1 MLEVMLAL
9 FASAFFSGM
18 ESAYLNC
25 NRFRLELRQKQG
37 QASALI
43 LGRFVRQ
50 SDEFLGTILIGNNLA
65 LVLYGM
71 FLTPL
76 LEPVLVAWLPML
88 AEMDLAMLGI
98 QTLLSS
104 VVVLLLG
111 EYFPKTYFRAHA
123 DSLSLLLARPMLI
136 VYYLLYPFVYLVS
149 RSSRWFLDRW
159 IGVTGNKVHRV
170 FDKAELSHWIND
182 QVDTRE
188 EAEEQ
193 EVDLEYF
200 HKALYF
206 SDVKV
211 RACMIPRTELVG
223 ISVNSARGEV
233 LEKFNESGLSKLL
246 IYQDSMDHVTG
257 YVHFHSVLA
266 LDENKAFKLQE
277 LQLPLAIVPESM
289 SASRLLKQLTTGHRS
304 MALVVDE
311 LGGTSGMVTVEDLL
325 EEIFGEIQDEHDEP
339 ERTEQELAPG
349 HYRFSGRLEVDYLN
363 EQYGLGIPTG
373 PYETLGG
380 WVLECL
386 GSLPEAGH
394 VWTEGRW
401 EVKAEAVSLTRI
413 DLLSLRRLDEGS
425 SD

>member
-1 MLEVMLAL
+1 MLGVFLAL
-9 FASAFFSGM
+9 MASAFFSGM

-50 SDEFLGTILIGNNLA
+50 TDEFLGTILIGNNLA

-76 LEPVLVAWLPML
+76 LEPALVDWFPML
-88 AEMDLAMLGI
+88 AKMDLAMLGI

-111 EYFPKTYFRAHA
+111 EYLPKTFFRAHA
-123 DSLSLLLARPMLI
+123 DTLSLALARPMLI

-149 RSSRWFLDRW
+149 RGSRWLVDRW
-159 IGVTGNKVHRV
+159 SGVQGNKAQRV

-182 QVDTRE
+182 QVETRE
-188 EAEEQ
+188 EDEEQ
-193 EVDLEYF
+193 EVDLGYF

-223 ISVNSARGEV
+223 IEVNSAREEV
-233 LEKFNESGLSKLL
+233 LAVFNESGLSKLL
-246 IYQDSMDHVTG
+246 IYQESMDHVIG

-266 LDENKAFKLQE
+266 LDENKAFNLRD

-289 SASRLLKQLTTGHRS
+289 SASRLLKQLTTGRRS

-325 EEIFGEIQDEHDEP
+325 EEIFGEIQDEHDES
-339 ERTEQELAPG
+339 ERTELELAPG

-363 EQYGLGIPTG
+363 EQYSLDIPIG

-380 WVLECL
+380 WVMECL
-386 GSLPEAGH
+386 GSIPEAGH
-394 VWTEGRW
+394 VWTEGPW

-413 DLLSLRRLDEGS
+413 DVLSLRRLDAEL
-425 SD
+425 

>member
-1 MLEVMLAL
+1 MLGVLLAL
-9 FASAFFSGM
+9 LASAFFSGM

-37 QASALI
+37 QTSALI

-65 LVLYGM
+65 LVVYGM
-71 FLTPL
+71 FLTPI
-76 LEPVLVAWLPML
+76 LEPLLINLMPML
-88 AEMDLAMLGI
+88 EGMNLAMLGV
-98 QTLLSS
+98 QTLVSS
-104 VVVLLLG
+104 IVVLLLG
-111 EYFPKTYFRAHA
+111 EYFPKTFFRVHA
-123 DSLSLLLARPMLI
+123 DALGLALAKPMLM
-136 VYYLLYPFVYLVS
+136 VYYLLYPFVYVVT
-149 RSSRWFLDRW
+149 RASRWLLDRLS
-159 IGVTGNKVHRV
+159 GLPGNKTQRV

-193 EVDLEYF
+193 EVDLGYF

-223 ISVNSARGEV
+223 IEIQSGQEEV
-233 LEKFNESGLSKLL
+233 LRAFNESGLSKLL

-266 LDENKAFKLQE
+266 LDEKFDFNLRD

-289 SASRLLKQLTTGHRS
+289 SASRLLRQLTTGRRS

-339 ERTEQELAPG
+339 EMTELELGPG
-349 HYRFSGRLEVDYLN
+349 HFRFSGRLEVDYLN
-363 EQYGLGIPTG
+363 DQYGLGLPTG

-380 WVLECL
+380 WVMECL

-394 VWTEGRW
+394 VWTEGPW

-413 DLLSLRRLDEGS
+413 ELVSLRRLEVETEG
-425 SD
+425 

>member
-1 MLEVMLAL
+1 MLGVLLAL
-9 FASAFFSGM
+9 MASAFFSGM

-37 QASALI
+37 QGAALI

-50 SDEFLGTILIGNNLA
+50 SDEFLGTILIGNNMA

-71 FLTPL
+71 FLTPI
-76 LEPVLVAWLPML
+76 LERVLENGLPML
-88 AEMDLAMLGI
+88 AEMDLAMLGV

-104 VVVLLLG
+104 IVVLLFG
-111 EYFPKTYFRAHA
+111 EYFPKSFFRAYA
-123 DSLSLLLARPMLI
+123 DTLSLTLARPMLI
-136 VYYLLYPFVYLVS
+136 VYYLLYPFVYVVS
-149 RSSRWFLDRW
+149 RGSRWLLDRW
-159 IGVTGNKVHRV
+159 SGGHINKPLLV
-170 FDKAELSHWIND
+170 FDKAELSHWIKD
-182 QVDTRE
+182 QVDSRE

-193 EVDLEYF
+193 EVDLGYF

-211 RACMIPRTELVG
+211 RECMIPRTELAG
-223 ISVNSARGEV
+223 IEINSVRDDV
-233 LEKFNESGLSKLL
+233 LRAFNESGLSKLL
-246 IYQDSMDHVTG
+246 IFQDSMDHVTG
-257 YVHFHSVLA
+257 YVHFQSVLI
-266 LDENKAFKLQE
+266 LDENKAFSLRD

-289 SASRLLKQLTTGHRS
+289 SASRLLKDLTTGRRS

-339 ERTEQELAPG
+339 EMTELVLGPG
-349 HYRFSGRLEVDYLN
+349 YYRFSGRLEVDYLN

-380 WVLECL
+380 WVMECL

-394 VWTEGRW
+394 IWTEGPW

-413 DLLSLRRLDEGS
+413 DLLSLRRLNSESTG
-425 SD
+425 

>member
-1 MLEVMLAL
+1 MVGVLLAL
-9 FASAFFSGM
+9 LASAFFSGM

-71 FLTPL
+71 FLTPIM
-76 LEPVLVAWLPML
+76 EPVLLAWLPIL
-88 AEMDLAMLGI
+88 KEMDLAMLGL

-104 VVVLLLG
+104 VVVLMLG
-111 EYFPKTYFRAHA
+111 EYFPKTFFRAHA
-123 DSLSLLLARPMLI
+123 DTLSLALARPMLI
-136 VYYLLYPFVYLVS
+136 VYYFLYPFVYLVS
-149 RSSRWFLDRW
+149 RGSRWLLDRW
-159 IGVTGNKVHRV
+159 SGAEGNKTHRV

-193 EVDLEYF
+193 EVDLGYF

-206 SDVKV
+206 SDIKV

-223 ISVNSARGEV
+223 IEVNSMREDV
-233 LEKFNESGLSKLL
+233 LNLFNESGLSKLL
-246 IYQDSMDHVTG
+246 VYKDSIDHVIG

-266 LDENKAFKLQE
+266 LDENKAFNLRD
-277 LQLPLAIVPESM
+277 LQLPMAIVPESM
-289 SASRLLKQLTTGHRS
+289 SASRLLKQLTTGRRS

-339 ERTEQELAPG
+339 ERTELELAPG
-349 HYRFSGRLEVDYLN
+349 HYRFSGRLEVDYVN
-363 EQYGLGIPTG
+363 ERYGLGIPTG

-380 WVLECL
+380 WVMECL

-394 VWTEGRW
+394 VWTEGTW

-413 DLLSLRRLDEGS
+413 DLLSIRRLDIES
-425 SD
+425 LD